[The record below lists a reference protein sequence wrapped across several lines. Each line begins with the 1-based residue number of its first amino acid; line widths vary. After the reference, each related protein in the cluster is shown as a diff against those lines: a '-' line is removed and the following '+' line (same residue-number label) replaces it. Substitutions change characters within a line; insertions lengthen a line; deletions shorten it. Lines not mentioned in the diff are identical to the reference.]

1 MPSPPR
7 PLRHSPPRKPLH
19 NRSDSSTNERA
30 SPTVRIVGDP
40 HATIYSST
48 PFPTHPSHILSPK
61 TTRPSGVV
69 LEEVGVSDQQCPTFP
84 ENVSENVPIEG
95 VRTTT
100 AKGKEVEN
108 SEDPNNRSSP
118 WPRPLRNSQ
127 HLSPTANVSQDDGD
141 FEADDR
147 SFIVN
152 QALNEGRS
160 SEEIVQL
167 PSVDSRS
174 DALGSNLLMSN
185 QTSYQQP
192 VAAKSSDGSLS
203 SAEST
208 GTVIRTKPRDRPT
221 RAFCSAFPSPNRQNN
236 NIANLSSVSLS
247 TPVNPNLRT
256 SQVEASP
263 VYSVPPKSPA
273 ASSYQLVNSHR
284 AVSVACSDLEGDVNV
299 QYPVIR
305 PPSAQESWAE
315 SSEPTSR
322 GPPARNPNRARWN
335 PHLSTVESVG
345 MTDRSS
351 GSLFTAES
359 SRNSPKAPNSRSE
372 TPPLPAFPLSAY
384 PARRDTTTSTIRVVN
399 EQHDYVSSNLAPIPG
414 SRGSTRLSILSG
426 SSGGGNR
433 RSGLLHSTRP
443 SSRGSFF
450 RDSIPAWAR
459 YVYSMFV
466 MPWYEFV
473 FLCFGGCFSNTRN
486 KLLIYV

>member
-7 PLRHSPPRKPLH
+7 QLRHSPPRKPLH
-19 NRSDSSTNERA
+19 DRSDSSTNERA
-30 SPTVRIVGDP
+30 SPTVRIIGDP

-61 TTRPSGVV
+61 TTGPSGVV
-69 LEEVGVSDQQCPTFP
+69 LDEVGVSDQQCPTFP
-84 ENVSENVPIEG
+84 ENASENIPIEDA
-95 VRTTT
+95 RTTT
-100 AKGKEVEN
+100 AKGKESDD
-108 SEDPNNRSSP
+108 SEYPNNGSSP
-118 WPRPLRNSQ
+118 WPRPLRNSRY
-127 HLSPTANVSQDDGD
+127 LSPTDDVSQDDED
-141 FEADDR
+141 FDANDR
-147 SFIVN
+147 SFIMN
-152 QALNEGRS
+152 QALDEGRT

-174 DALGSNLLMSN
+174 DALGSNLLISN

-221 RAFCSAFPSPNRQNN
+221 RAFYSAFPSPNRQTN
-236 NIANLSSVSLS
+236 NIANISSVSPS
-247 TPVNPNLRT
+247 TPANPSLRT

-263 VYSVPPKSPA
+263 VYPVSPKSPA
-273 ASSYQLVNSHR
+273 ASSYQLINSHR
-284 AVSVACSDLEGDVNV
+284 AVSIACSNPEEDVNV

-315 SSEPTSR
+315 SSEPVSR
-322 GPPARNPNRARWN
+322 EPPARNPNRARWN

-351 GSLFTAES
+351 GSLFVADS
-359 SRNSPKAPNSRSE
+359 SRNSPKASNSRSE
-372 TPPLPAFPLSAY
+372 TPPLPAFPRSAY
-384 PARRDTTTSTIRVVN
+384 GARRDTTASTIRVVN
-399 EQHDYVSSNLAPIPG
+399 EQDDYVSSNLAPIPG
-414 SRGSTRLSILSG
+414 SRGSTRFSIFSG
-426 SSGGGNR
+426 SSRGDNR

-459 YVYSMFV
+459 YVFSTLI
-466 MPWYEFV
+466 MP
-473 FLCFGGCFSNTRN
+473 
-486 KLLIYV
+486 